1 VRPGLRLQ
9 IRYGSVPTCGPI
21 RSASNLPP
29 SGGSLG
35 VWMGTH
41 RPGDDP
47 TLELPVPAPPSPP
60 VPVDD
65 TVPYP
70 PYPPAPMPPPPLAR
84 APRALGQGCLVALAV
99 VAGLTVLLILLAAA
113 LLARVSDSADEE
125 RRREAADVELADCL
139 PTGAGHMASTV
150 RITNH
155 SSKRSNYVVDVVFE
169 SADGS
174 RQLAARSVFV
184 NDLEPGQATQQAAGT
199 VTPAPASFDCRV
211 SQVQRFSDEG

>member
-1 VRPGLRLQ
+1 M
-9 IRYGSVPTCGPI
+9 
-21 RSASNLPP
+21 A
-29 SGGSLG
+29 
-35 VWMGTH
+35 TH

-47 TLELPVPAPPSPP
+47 TLELPVPTPASPTA
-60 VPVDD
+60 PVDV

-70 PYPPAPMPPPPLAR
+70 PHPPPAPMPPPTWG
-84 APRALGQGCLVALAV
+84 APRPQGQGCLVALAV
-99 VAGLTVLLILLAAA
+99 AAGLTVLLVVAVAA
-113 LLARVSDSADEE
+113 LLARASDSADDE
-125 RRREAADVELADCL
+125 RRREAADVQLADCL

-174 RQLAARSVFV
+174 RQLAARTVLV
-184 NDLEPGQATQQAAGT
+184 NDLEPGQTTQHEAGT
-199 VTPAPASFDCRV
+199 LAPAPASFDCRL

>member
-1 VRPGLRLQ
+1 M
-9 IRYGSVPTCGPI
+9 
-21 RSASNLPP
+21 A
-29 SGGSLG
+29 
-35 VWMGTH
+35 TH

-47 TLELPVPAPPSPP
+47 TLELPTPTPASPP

-70 PYPPAPMPPPPLAR
+70 PHPPPAPMPPPTWV
-84 APRALGQGCLVALAV
+84 APRPRGQGCLVALAIA
-99 VAGLTVLLILLAAA
+99 AGLAVLLILLAAA
-113 LLARVSDSADEE
+113 LLARASDSADDE
-125 RRREAADVELADCL
+125 RRREAADVELTDCL

-150 RITNH
+150 RVTNH

-184 NDLEPGQATQQAAGT
+184 NDLGPGQATRQEAGT
-199 VTPAPASFDCRV
+199 LTPAPRSFDCRV

>member
-1 VRPGLRLQ
+1 MA
-9 IRYGSVPTCGPI
+9 TD
-21 RSASNLPP
+21 
-29 SGGSLG
+29 
-35 VWMGTH
+35 

-47 TLELPVPAPPSPP
+47 TLELPVPAPASPP

-70 PYPPAPMPPPPLAR
+70 PYPPYPPPAPMPPPPGR
-84 APRALGQGCLVALAV
+84 AASRLRGQGCLVALAV
-99 VAGLTVLLILLAAA
+99 VASLTVVLILLAAA
-113 LLARVSDSADEE
+113 LLARASDSADDE
-125 RRREAADVELADCL
+125 RRREAADVELTDCL

-150 RITNH
+150 TITNH

-174 RQLAARSVFV
+174 RQLAARSLFV
-184 NDLEPGQATQQAAGT
+184 NDLGPGQATRQEAGT
-199 VTPAPASFDCRV
+199 LTPAPASFDCRV